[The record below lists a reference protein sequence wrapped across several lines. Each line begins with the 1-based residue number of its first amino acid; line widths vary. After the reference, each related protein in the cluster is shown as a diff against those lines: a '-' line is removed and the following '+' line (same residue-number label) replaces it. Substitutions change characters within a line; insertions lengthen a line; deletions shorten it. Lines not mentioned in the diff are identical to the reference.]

1 MTPLQTWGMPLI
13 ALLPVLAVVDLIGTA
28 EEQVVAEADGV
39 RLEVSYPRRSHRD
52 VTTPLTVTVSNLRG
66 SALED
71 VYVLVPRDYVER
83 FDEFELRPS
92 AEWVSAD
99 SFRLSL
105 GSVPPGESRVAT
117 ALLTPGDYGR
127 VSGSVQVGSGGE
139 APLVN
144 AEFATVTFP

>member
-1 MTPLQTWGMPLI
+1 M
-13 ALLPVLAVVDLIGTA
+13 LAVVGLVGTTQDRVVV
-28 EEQVVAEADGV
+28 EENGL

-139 APLVN
+139 APW
-144 AEFATVTFP
+144 